1 MNFRKLWFSH
11 LVGPGKCQF
20 DPSHE
25 GGLRGRILSQDERF
39 MVSIIFS
46 DNVEG

>member
-1 MNFRKLWFSH
+1 MES
-11 LVGPGKCQF
+11 GKCQF

-25 GGLRGRILSQDERF
+25 GELRGRTLSQDEHF

-46 DNVEG
+46 DRSWSEVLKVDMGH